1 VLQQPTVPM
10 LRRQG
15 SRSDKIDKVKA
26 WLADALFKATAGTNK
41 NVLLPKT
48 AAEIVP
54 VSCEMLV
61 QQFLRILLL
70 IKYQ

>member
-1 VLQQPTVPM
+1 M
-10 LRRQG
+10 LRPGR
-15 SRSDKIDKVKA
+15 SRKTIDKIPVKA
-26 WLADALFKATAGTNK
+26 WLAALFKATAVVPIK

-54 VSCEMLV
+54 VKLAAVRDVSAAPFPEN
-61 QQFLRILLL
+61 LLL